1 MSHRAI
7 PVVCSLL
14 ACAMLGSMSV
24 VPRAAAD
31 RSPDKPAAPKNI
43 DATPPLVPIPNARV
57 TKTGLLIGG
66 QPTPEQLKTIHEAG
80 YRMIVNLRTDGER
93 GDEGEQAAVERMGLK
108 YVSIPVAGAKGL
120 TEDNARALDKA
131 LGEVDVLPAVVHCAT
146 GERVS
151 ALLGLKAFV
160 VDRLS
165 ASAAID
171 LARSLGMKRLEAA
184 LRERI
189 SKICKSDKSRNCQ
202 GVP

>member
-1 MSHRAI
+1 
-7 PVVCSLL
+7 
-14 ACAMLGSMSV
+14 
-24 VPRAAAD
+24 
-31 RSPDKPAAPKNI
+31 
-43 DATPPLVPIPNARV
+43 
-57 TKTGLLIGG
+57 
-66 QPTPEQLKTIHEAG
+66 
-80 YRMIVNLRTDGER
+80 
-93 GDEGEQAAVERMGLK
+93 
-108 YVSIPVAGAKGL
+108 VSIPVAGAKGL

-189 SKICKSDKSRNCQ
+189 SEICKSDKSRNCQ
-202 GVP
+202 DVP